1 MEENKP
7 ERSEGDITPK
17 AQADQTFKPTTPKQP
32 AEPEIAGVEPA
43 EEEAPESEEVKLA
56 PPEQEE
62 TKTAEK
68 AEPLPQE
75 KKRPGFWTRAFRWLA
90 GILILF
96 GLGAALIIFAF
107 YLPSRDLVSQQNQ
120 ELAELSRQHEA
131 ELAAAQEEIAGLKQ
145 LGMENEELRAEN
157 QTLQAAAEQSKVHL
171 TLVQVRIDVISA
183 QIALMKEIPGEARL
197 ALSNTAELLEEL
209 KQMLPEHVD
218 HIQDM
223 LDRLE
228 RIKGEMDEDPDLAI
242 LDLDSLLNDLL
253 WLENAVVR

>member
-1 MEENKP
+1 MADNKP
-7 ERSEGDITPK
+7 EKSEGESAPK
-17 AQADQTFKPTTPKQP
+17 AQADQTFKPTTPKKP
-32 AEPEIAGVEPA
+32 AEPEAAGVEPA

-56 PPEQEE
+56 PPEKE
-62 TKTAEK
+62 TAKTAEK
-68 AEPLPQE
+68 AEPPPQE

-96 GLGAALIIFAF
+96 GLGAALITFAF
-107 YLPSRDLVSQQNQ
+107 YLPARDLVNRQDQ
-120 ELAELSRQHEA
+120 ELAELTRQHEA

-145 LGMENEELRAEN
+145 LSVENEELRAEN
-157 QTLQAAAEQSKVHL
+157 QDLQAEIEQSKVHL

-183 QIALMKEIPGEARL
+183 QIALMNENPGEARL

-218 HIQDM
+218 HIQGM
-223 LDRLE
+223 LDRLD